1 MREPSLQGRILASPP
16 VQLIAWASTGFFGYH
31 FWQGAPIFWALVVVV
46 AFQLNVIRAHE
57 QVQTYRAWKREW
69 DAMSGIPTSPTRWPR
84 IVGLALV
91 GTPLAF
97 LFYDVGQ
104 HGGASAILGVALL
117 FIIPL
122 LGLGLG
128 FKLIRGM
135 MRRKAAKV
143 MPVTICVKRSWLPV
157 PDIASAYRGLPAYC
171 RAILRTVP

>member
-1 MREPSLQGRILASPP
+1 MKAPSLQSRILASLPI
-16 VQLIAWASTGFFGYH
+16 QLAAWSSTAFFGYH
-31 FWQGAPIFWALVVVV
+31 FWYGAPVFWALVVVV

-69 DAMSGIPTSPTRWPR
+69 DAMSGIPTRPTRWPR
-84 IVGLALV
+84 MVGLALV
-91 GTPLAF
+91 GAPFAF

-104 HGGASAILGVALL
+104 HGGASAILGVILL
-117 FIIPL
+117 FLGPL

-143 MPVTICVKRSWLPV
+143 MPVTICVKRSWLTV
-157 PDIASAYRGLPAYC
+157 PDIASAYRGLPVYC
-171 RAILRTVP
+171 RAILRANP